1 MRQFGLVFTYSF
13 MERLRSKAFKI
24 MTVIMIVLLAAL
36 IILPK
41 FLSTAAETTDGDI
54 VILDRTGIVQNT
66 DGFKEQVSGSYAW
79 RVIQEADLAAEQ
91 SRLENEDD
99 VLGIVTLTEEN
110 NQPVLTVTVN
120 KKDDSSAY
128 LGQLNYYVQNLY
140 TMSQL
145 ERLELNQTDKE
156 RVTASLKVQ
165 VEELKAGSKSI
176 TTTYMPI
183 YLITFLLYFLIYLY
197 GGNVAT
203 SVSVEKGS
211 RVKEILITKVKPTQ
225 LLFGKVLGVGLAG
238 LLQFAIIIG
247 AACLMLWFNGGGT
260 DIELLGFQLDFTFL
274 DVKTIVVLS
283 IFFILG
289 YFFYAALFAA
299 AGSLVSR
306 SEEINQV
313 TLPVSLLLM
322 GALVL
327 AVFSMMNV
335 DGSLA
340 TITSYI
346 PFFTPFVMFARVGM
360 SDPSLTEI
368 SVSVGILLITTLG
381 ACWLSAKI
389 YQIGVLLYGQ
399 KPNPKLIYKAMRSL

>member
-24 MTVIMIVLLAAL
+24 MTVIMVVLLAAL

-54 VILDRTGIVQNT
+54 VILDQTGIVHNT
-66 DGFKEQVSGSYAW
+66 DGFKEQVSDSYTW

-91 SRLENEDD
+91 ARLEKEDE
-99 VLGIVTLTEEN
+99 VRGIVTISEEN
-110 NQPVLTVTVN
+110 HQPVLTVTVN

-145 ERLELNQTDKE
+145 ERLELNQADKE

-165 VEELKAGSKSI
+165 IEELKAGSKSI

-247 AACLMLWFNGGGT
+247 AACLMLSVNGGGT

-360 SDPSLTEI
+360 SDPSLMEI
-368 SVSVGILLITTLG
+368 SVSIGILLITTLA

-399 KPNPKLIYKAMRSL
+399 KPSPKLIYKAMRSL

>member
-1 MRQFGLVFTYSF
+1 MRQFGLVFSYSF

-24 MTVIMIVLLAAL
+24 MTIVMVLILAAL

-41 FLSTAAETTDGDI
+41 FLSVAQETTEGDI
-54 VILDRTGIVQNT
+54 VILDMTGIVAGT
-66 DGFKEQVSGSYAW
+66 EGFKEQVSASYDW
-79 RVIQEADLAAEQ
+79 RVIQESELATEQ
-91 SRLENEDD
+91 AKLEKEDN
-99 VLGIVTLTEEN
+99 VLGIVMINEVN
-110 NQPVLTVTVN
+110 NQPALTLTVN
-120 KKDDSSAY
+120 KMDDAAPY
-128 LGQLNYYVQNLY
+128 AAQLNNYVQNLY
-140 TMSQL
+140 TKS
-145 ERLELNQTDKE
+145 EISKLNINQPDKDRIIAGLQVDIQE
-156 RVTASLKVQ
+156 LKV
-165 VEELKAGSKSI
+165 GSKSI
-176 TTTYMPI
+176 MTTYMPI
-183 YLITFLLYFLIYLY
+183 YFITFLLYFLIYLY

-225 LLFGKVLGVGLAG
+225 LLFGKVFGVGLAG
-238 LLQFAIIIG
+238 LIQFLIIIG
-247 AACLMLWFNGGGT
+247 VAYLMLVFTGT
-260 DIELLGFQLDFTFL
+260 GSTIQFLGFQIDFTFL
-274 DVKTIVVLS
+274 DGKTITVLS
-283 IFFILG
+283 IFFLLG

-322 GALVL
+322 AALVL
-327 AVFSMMNV
+327 AIISMMDA

-340 TITSYI
+340 TVSSYI

-360 SDPSLTEI
+360 SEPSLAEI
-368 SVSVGILLITTLG
+368 VISTLVLLISTIG

-399 KPNPKLIYKAMRSL
+399 KPSPKLIYKAMRSL